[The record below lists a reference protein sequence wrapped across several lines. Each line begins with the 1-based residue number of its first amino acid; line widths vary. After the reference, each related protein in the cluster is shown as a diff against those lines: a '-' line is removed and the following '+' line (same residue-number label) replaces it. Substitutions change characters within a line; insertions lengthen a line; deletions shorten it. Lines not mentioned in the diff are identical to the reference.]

1 MAFDVIVGLTENHE
15 NQDIKVISWFTQFSV
30 NPKMTSITIQNRNC
44 CTRSHEYEYDT
55 KWSKS
60 FE

>member
-55 KWSKS
+55 KW
-60 FE
+60 